1 MNEEDIVIQSHEDE
15 MPKSAT
21 ISVVEI
27 EGKQF
32 VAGLYWQPLTKPR
45 AYKKEAQEIGK
56 REGMDIVAIR
66 RSTIMQA
73 GFAPKGQGAMKGMY
87 SLAAALAGKLGN
99 SWIGV
104 FTLGNDRYA
113 FVAVDDGAIVPG
125 CDVIGDREDV
135 EQRLRYFY
143 GQSPWKHV
151 YVPQDFDFGGEG
163 AAISDLLAEKNFSGS
178 EWREFRLLPLKF
190 GLTSR
195 EMVNYGVIA
204 LVLISAAWSGNWYK
218 EEQQRKEREAA
229 IRAEQLRL
237 AELERIKA
245 NTKKEREI
253 KGLDH
258 PWVKLPSV
266 DDFLKGCVG
275 TINDFPLSLGGW
287 VFEFAV
293 CDGST
298 ATASYRRKDVATS
311 NDLLVNAKAR
321 FEGEPVFVEDFESA
335 VVGKPLKILFGGD
348 DALGLSVEV
357 LPAAS
362 SVFQELGIRMKFIE
376 RTVQKPAALPGQ
388 AQPEEQ
394 GMVPDWKEYT
404 FMFDSEITP
413 TALFAGHDWNGM
425 RLTKIG
431 VKLAPDSAK
440 LTWTIAGEQYAK

>member
-1 MNEEDIVIQSHEDE
+1 MEDDIGMLHHEDD

-21 ISVVEI
+21 ISVVDI
-27 EGKQF
+27 EGKKF
-32 VAGLYWQPLTKPR
+32 VSGLFWQPLIKPR

-87 SLAAALAGKLGN
+87 SLAATLAGKLGN

-104 FTLGNDRYA
+104 FALGDDRYA

-125 CDVIGDREDV
+125 CDVIGDREDI
-135 EQRLRYFY
+135 EQRLRYY
-143 GQSPWKHV
+143 YAQSPWEHV
-151 YVPQDFDFGGEG
+151 YVPQDFDFGGE
-163 AAISDLLAEKNFSGS
+163 AANISELLAEKNFTTG

-195 EMVNYGVIA
+195 ELINYGVVA
-204 LVLISAAWSGNWYK
+204 TVLIAAVWGGTLYR
-218 EEQQRKEREAA
+218 EEQQRKEREAM
-229 IRAEQLRL
+229 IRAEQIRQ

-245 NTKKEREI
+245 NTKKEKEI

-258 PWVKLPSV
+258 PWVKMPSV
-266 DDFLKGCVG
+266 EDFLKGCVG

-298 ATASYRRKDVATS
+298 ASASYKRQDSATS
-311 NDLLVNAKAR
+311 NDLIVDAKTR
-321 FEGEPVFVEDFESA
+321 FDSEPIFAEDFESA
-335 VVGKPLKILFGGD
+335 VVGKPLNILLGGD
-348 DALGLSVEV
+348 DVLGLSGEV

-362 SVFQELGIRMKFIE
+362 SVFQEMGIRMRFLEKV
-376 RTVQKPAALPGQ
+376 VQKPATLPGQ
-388 AQPEEQ
+388 PEQEEQ
-394 GMVPDWKEYT
+394 EAPPDWKEYT
-404 FMFDSEITP
+404 FMFDSELAP
-413 TALFAGHDWNGM
+413 TALFAGHAWNGM
-425 RLTKIG
+425 RLNKIG
-431 VKLAPDSAK
+431 VKLAPETAK